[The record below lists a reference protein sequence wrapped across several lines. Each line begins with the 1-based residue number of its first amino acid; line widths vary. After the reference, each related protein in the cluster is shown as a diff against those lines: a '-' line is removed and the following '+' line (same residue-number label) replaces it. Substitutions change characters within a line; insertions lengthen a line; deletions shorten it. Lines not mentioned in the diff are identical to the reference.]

1 MSDYYSTAEA
11 SLASAQHEDEIL
23 AKEREKPRVGDQE
36 DISVLAKEVA
46 GGDPLFII
54 KAKSLAETYGTIRRV
69 RKDGSCFLRAYLYGV
84 AQVCMS
90 DKTEVEKVL
99 QYLDGNKAELI
110 KTYGDHVEDFHD
122 ITNELFTD
130 IKNNIIK
137 TPEELHAR
145 FQDSQSDYV
154 AYYGRFIASTY
165 MRDNSDLFSPFLDV
179 DIKTYCNT
187 VETVGCELEHVSI
200 MALTTAL
207 GTPVKI
213 EYFDLSPGDKCNSHS
228 FPEGSNPQIF
238 LLYRPGH
245 YDLLSLR
252 K

>member
-1 MSDYYSTAEA
+1 MSEYYSAEA

-23 AKEREKPRVGDQE
+23 SREREKPRVGDLE
-36 DISVLAKEVA
+36 DINTLAAEVV
-46 GGDPLFII
+46 GGDEIFVA
-54 KAKSLAETYGTIRRV
+54 KAKSLIEAYKSIRRV
-69 RKDGSCFLRAYLYGV
+69 RRDGSCFLRGYVYGV
-84 AQVCMS
+84 AEVCMKNS
-90 DKTEVEKVL
+90 SEAERVVSFIKS
-99 QYLDGNKAELI
+99 NKDVLI

-122 ITNELFTD
+122 IMCELFCD
-130 IKNNIIK
+130 IKDGKIS
-137 TPEELHAR
+137 TPEQLHNR

-154 AYYGRFIASTY
+154 AYYGRFIASTHI
-165 MRDNSDLFSPFLDV
+165 RENSELFSPFLDV
-179 DIKTYCNT
+179 DVKTYCHT

-213 EYFDLSPGDKCNSHS
+213 VYFDRSPGDICNSHS
-228 FPEGSNPQIF
+228 FPEGTTPQIF

-245 YDLLSLR
+245 YDLLYR